1 MLNKQAEVAK
11 TDWSPGYSVREEAKI
26 VKMEPKTA
34 PQTAGME
41 QWIAEARRGS
51 RAALGQLLAACLP
64 YLLVAAR
71 QDLSAELRARVDAAD
86 VVQETLI
93 EACRDF
99 ARFRGRTEKDLL
111 AWLGQVLRNNLANE
125 HRRHIET
132 AMRNIHCEVPLTEAA
147 LNCLRDLARSE
158 GDSPSAQAQ
167 ARERSEALEQA
178 LRRLPE
184 HYRQVLLLHTW
195 EELTFAQVGERL
207 RCSAEAARKLWGRA
221 AEELATVLGDAHTAW
236 Q

>member
-1 MLNKQAEVAK
+1 E
-11 TDWSPGYSVREEAKI
+11 SE
-26 VKMEPKTA
+26 TA

-51 RAALGQLLAACLP
+51 RAALGQLFSACLP

-86 VVQETLI
+86 VVQDTLI

-99 ARFRGRTEKDLL
+99 TRFRGRTEKDLL
-111 AWLGQVLRNNLANE
+111 AGWGQVLRNTLANE
-125 HRRHIET
+125 PRRHVET
-132 AMRNIHCEVPLTEAA
+132 AMRNIHCEVPLTETT

-158 GDSPSAQAQ
+158 WDSPSAQAQ

-178 LRRLPE
+178 LKRLPE

-221 AEELATVLGDAHTAW
+221 AEELATVPGDAQDAW
-236 Q
+236 QRIGGG

>member
-1 MLNKQAEVAK
+1 
-11 TDWSPGYSVREEAKI
+11 
-26 VKMEPKTA
+26 MEPKTE
-34 PQTAGME
+34 PQTAGVE

-51 RAALGQLLAACLP
+51 RAALGQLLGACLP

-71 QDLSAELRARVDAAD
+71 QDLRAELRARVDAAD
-86 VVQETLI
+86 VVQDTLI

-99 ARFRGRTEKDLL
+99 AHFRGSTEKDLL

-125 HRRHIET
+125 HRRHIEA

-158 GDSPSAQAQ
+158 WDSPSAQAQ

-221 AEELATVLGDAHTAW
+221 AEELATVLGDAHAAW